1 MKPITENII
10 EKSATEFLQSID
22 WKYVNGKEISPEGLF
37 CERESFEQIILTG
50 RLRKAV
56 TLLNPDIPESAREQ
70 AVQKVLRI
78 YSQDLL
84 HNNETFNATI
94 DWTNRESARAKLMI
108 LVKRTLKKYG
118 YPPDMQQKAID
129 TVMKQAELMADWF
142 VSGS

>member
-1 MKPITENII
+1 LKSITENII
-10 EKSATEFLQSID
+10 EESAIEFLQSLG
-22 WKYVNGKEISPEGLF
+22 WQYANGKEISPEGLF